1 MASRLLVSF
10 SNHIYPMPIQNI
22 SGVMTDISIAQFKAS
37 LTSAEAFIPAL
48 VTLTESERAGLQS
61 IGAERFSFVSEALL
75 GAKNNAN
82 VVPGFLNVTE
92 WEKDLNY
99 WKALDD
105 VKIVLEKLLGKVSD
119 TQRAVG
125 SEAYRQGRKFYEA
138 VGSALEDVPGIVP
151 LHQTLAVLFEGQ
163 GGIGAPPTPPTP

>member
-1 MASRLLVSF
+1 
-10 SNHIYPMPIQNI
+10 MPIQNI
-22 SGVMTDISIAQFKAS
+22 SAVLTDTVLVQFKNMLS
-37 LTSAEAFIPAL
+37 TAEGLLPAL
-48 VTLTESERAGLQS
+48 VSITDAERSGLQS

-82 VVPGFLNVTE
+82 VVPTYLSVTE

-105 VKIVLEKLLGKVSD
+105 VRLAIEKLLGKVSD

-125 SEAYRQGRKFYEA
+125 SEAYRQSRKFYEA
-138 VGSALEDVPGIVP
+138 LGSALEDVPGLVP
-151 LHQTLAVLFEGQ
+151 LHQNLAVLFEGQ
-163 GGIGAPPTPPTP
+163 GGNAAPPTPPTP